1 MTPITWAELR
11 RGVEALDGAT
21 LVTLGQG
28 KPFRARLLP
37 DAIEFIPQ
45 SSGRSRRHPRSVGER
60 VLERFN
66 QRGSFVPGH
75 YKDLTAHA
83 SYIVA
88 LIHAIRA
95 ADSPTAT

>member
-1 MTPITWAELR
+1 
-11 RGVEALDGAT
+11 
-21 LVTLGQG
+21 
-28 KPFRARLLP
+28 
-37 DAIEFIPQ
+37 
-45 SSGRSRRHPRSVGER
+45 VGER